1 MRDMNRILLF
11 TKVVYLIS
19 NTWSAKLGWTLLLN
33 TESTCIRKVLIYY
46 KPWCA
51 KLSVYHGQYNLHNF
65 PQCYQKVHQLY
76 VIPLFVFQHLLMIF
90 FFIWFN
96 NHSFLKNPDQSDWK
110 SLKLIFNWSSLNCK
124 VSSFSYAI
132 FNSSH
137 FNQLGYHIWVNA
149 SSVWF
154 NCHSSLL
161 LL

>member
-19 NTWSAKLGWTLLLN
+19 ITWSAKLGWTLLLN
-33 TESTCIRKVLIYY
+33 TESTCIRKFSFIISPDV
-46 KPWCA
+46 PSCR
-51 KLSVYHGQYNLHNF
+51 YNLHNF

-96 NHSFLKNPDQSDWK
+96 NHSFFKNPDQSDWK

>member
-1 MRDMNRILLF
+1 MPSCR
-11 TKVVYLIS
+11 
-19 NTWSAKLGWTLLLN
+19 
-33 TESTCIRKVLIYY
+33 
-46 KPWCA
+46 
-51 KLSVYHGQYNLHNF
+51 YNLHNF

-76 VIPLFVFQHLLMIF
+76 VIQLFVFQHSLMIF

-96 NHSFLKNPDQSDWK
+96 NHSFFKNPDQSDWK

-132 FNSSH
+132 FNSRH

-161 LL
+161 HAIMIIRKLYVTHKNWQKNLITYFKC